1 MTAQSSRSSNQELPL
16 TQFVGDPTQFIT
28 PSWDDLTTLSFQVA
42 QELLIKHQPIDR
54 IVTLAKGGWP
64 MTRSLV
70 DFLRVSAV
78 ASIGVKFYADIN
90 ERLKV
95 PQVYQDLPISVQGER
110 VLLFDDVADTGESLQ
125 YTKDY
130 LLQAGV
136 AEVVTATLFY
146 KPHSIVRPDV
156 FGTETKAWIIFP
168 YEMVEATMLL
178 RKKWQAQEIA
188 DDVIMQRFEQ
198 LGFRIEW
205 VQQYL

>member
-1 MTAQSSRSSNQELPL
+1 MTVPSSCSPQQPFRV
-16 TQFVGDPTQFIT
+16 TQFADDTTQFMT
-28 PSWDDLTTLSFQVA
+28 PSWDDLTSLSFQIA
-42 QELLIKHQPIDR
+42 QELKKRHQPIDR

-78 ASIGVKFYADIN
+78 ASIGVKFYAGIN

-95 PQVYQDLPISVQGER
+95 PQVYQELPVSVRGER

-125 YTKDY
+125 FATEY

-146 KPHSIVRPDV
+146 KPHSIIKPDV
-156 FGTETKAWIIFP
+156 FGSETKAWIIFP
-168 YEMVEATMLL
+168 YEMVEAVLLL
-178 RKKWQAQEIA
+178 RQKWQALNLSTDE
-188 DDVIMQRFEQ
+188 IMQRFVQ
-198 LGFRIEW
+198 LGFRIDW
-205 VQQYL
+205 IQQYL